1 MSRVRW
7 MMVAGFALIAVGSTA
22 GRSQAAD
29 QKSEGHHRGH
39 GGAGF
44 MALGKLELLRNEK
57 IQKELALTDEQRD
70 SLHKFAEEL
79 REEIG
84 KGRGQEQKLSPDERR
99 TQMAAVF
106 AQRQKDIQK
115 KLDDVLTTAQRQRL
129 GELELQLRGPAA
141 LYQADVADSLALTDD
156 QKKKLED
163 LKTEQAKQFRD
174 MMRDAFHG
182 GDRDKVREQVQ
193 KARKDAHDAVLA
205 VLTTEQR
212 DKFEKMQG
220 PKFEFDP
227 ALLALFRGG
236 FGEHGHHGPGGP
248 PGSGPAGNGH
258 PPDKKPDADTKS
270 ADAKASADSK

>member
-7 MMVAGFALIAVGSTA
+7 LVVAGFAAVAVGLTA

-44 MALGKLELLRNEK
+44 MALGKLELLRNDK
-57 IQKELALTDEQRD
+57 IQKELALSDEQRD
-70 SLHKFAEEL
+70 SLHKFAEDL
-79 REEIG
+79 REQIG
-84 KGRGQEQKLSPDERR
+84 KGRGEEVKLSPDERR
-99 TQMAAVF
+99 AKMAAVF

-129 GELELQLRGPAA
+129 GELELQLRGPAV
-141 LYQADVADSLALTDD
+141 LYQPDVADALALTDD

-163 LKTEQAKQFRD
+163 LKVEQAKQFREIT
-174 MMRDAFHG
+174 RDAFHG
-182 GDRDKVREQVQ
+182 GDRDKVREQIQ

-236 FGEHGHHGPGGP
+236 FGDHGHHDHGPGGNGP
-248 PGSGPAGNGH
+248 PA
-258 PPDKKPDADTKS
+258 DKKPDATSKS